1 MKKILNKKVLISIS
15 VILAFIL
22 LVFGFTFLIVG
33 AFNENYTLIYV
44 SLGLIVTS
52 ILIYSIL
59 IIYGICYYLK
69 KRS

>member
-1 MKKILNKKVLISIS
+1 MKRIKKYLIPVS
-15 VILAFIL
+15 VVLAFIL

-33 AFNENYTLIYV
+33 AFNENYTFIYV
-44 SLGLIVTS
+44 YLGLFITS

>member
-44 SLGLIVTS
+44 SLAFIISAT
-52 ILIYSIL
+52 IIYSIL
-59 IIYGICYYLK
+59 IIYGIWYYLK
-69 KRS
+69 KRR